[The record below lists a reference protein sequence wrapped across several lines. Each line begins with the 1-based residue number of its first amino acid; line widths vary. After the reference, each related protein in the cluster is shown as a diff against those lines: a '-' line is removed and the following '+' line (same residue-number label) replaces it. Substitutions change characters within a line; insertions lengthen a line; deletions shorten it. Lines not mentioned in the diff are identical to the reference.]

1 MCTYVRRRRQ
11 AGRYRYVT
19 VCAYACIHK
28 SDVRP
33 FCVYMRDWLAGCAD
47 ACSLVCL
54 LVGRSVCLFAC
65 LFGYWC
71 LSLFVS
77 LFAGLFV
84 CVCVCLL
91 ACLLARSLAGW
102 LPWLACLCVCVVACL
117 LVRLR
122 VCSTCFDIYP
132 NGEHVGHGFLRIP
145 WCTSCTSCSM
155 NG

>member
-84 CVCVCLL
+84 CVCVCACSLACSLARWLAGCLGLL
-91 ACLLARSLAGW
+91 ACVFVLLLVCW
-102 LPWLACLCVCVVACL
+102 FVCVCV
-117 LVRLR
+117 RR
-122 VCSTCFDIYP
+122 VLTS
-132 NGEHVGHGFLRIP
+132 IP
-145 WCTSCTSCSM
+145 TVNMWGTAFCVYL
-155 NG
+155 GALAALAAV